1 MLGNPSG
8 YLCVIFW
15 ERVACALNSLKNI
28 LMVPMDFLAFCGEHN
43 CAVTSAFALAM
54 LWRLLM
60 NN

>member
-28 LMVPMDFLAFCGEHN
+28 LMVPMDFLAFW
-43 CAVTSAFALAM
+43 LA
-54 LWRLLM
+54 
-60 NN
+60 NNYNLNIFN